1 MNIYKLLD
9 IIEKH
14 FPHDAAME
22 GDRIGLQLQS
32 GNENILKLLIT
43 YELDENV
50 ITQAIENKA
59 NCIISFHPLIFYPI
73 TQITDN
79 DRVGKLTNLLIQNK
93 ISLIT
98 IHTNFDAHH
107 NGTNKL
113 FSDMLGLEFE
123 SHLIPNIHRQGF
135 GMGIVC
141 KPILPIELSDL
152 VKNVSELC
160 CSPLRYCN
168 GKPNHKIERIGIV
181 CGSGADFLDLCLEQN
196 LCAFI
201 TADTKYHNYHKANN
215 RLALID
221 PGHFEM
227 EQFVANGIY
236 RILKKDLSDLEEIII
251 SNIYTNPV
259 RYFPDEHY
267 KMRQMNNIINLSQVN

>member
-14 FPHDAAME
+14 FPHDTAME

-50 ITQAIENKA
+50 ISQAVTKNV

-73 TQITDN
+73 THITDN
-79 DRVGKLTNLLIQNK
+79 DRVGKLTTSLIQNK

-98 IHTNFDAHH
+98 IHTNFDSHF
-107 NGTNKL
+107 NGTNRL

-123 SHLIPNIHRQGF
+123 SYIVPNQHKIGF
-135 GMGIVC
+135 GMGIIC
-141 KPILPIELSDL
+141 KSRLPIELLDL
-152 VKNVSELC
+152 VKSVSDLC
-160 CSPLRYCN
+160 GSPVRYCY
-168 GKPNHKIERIGIV
+168 GKPNQKIERIGIV
-181 CGSGADFLDLCLEQN
+181 CGSGADFIDVCLEQN
-196 LCAFI
+196 LSALI
-201 TADTKYHNYHKANN
+201 TADTKYHNYHKAKN
-215 RLALID
+215 RMALID

-236 RILKKDLSDLEEIII
+236 RILRSDLSDLEEISI

-259 RYFPDEHY
+259 SYYPDEQY
-267 KMRQMNNIINLSQVN
+267 TMKQQKNIINLSQVN